1 MATLN
6 YAFKELSC
14 KIVYYGCGLCGKTTN
29 LIHIHKT
36 VPQKF
41 RGELVSLATEQDRTL
56 FFDFLPLDLGEVK
69 GFKTK
74 FQLYTVPGQ
83 VYYNATRK
91 LVLRGV
97 DGLVFVA
104 DSQRDRLQENI
115 DSLENLKQNL
125 EEYGYHL
132 QAGADDHDGVPW
144 VLQYNKRDMPQVS
157 TLDDLNRVLNPHRVP
172 VYEAVAVSGQGVKDT
187 LKGISSL
194 VIKKL
199 NQDSGAS
206 SLPADKP
213 AAATAA
219 KPTAAAAAPAPPVR
233 DDEYEP
239 IKEGDDDDEQQP
251 ASIGSAATTKNPP
264 AAKDKASSGPPRL
277 PDPKPTPFSKPT
289 PVPSA
294 PLPSLGSG
302 GDHPTLN
309 VVHRCGAR
317 VRGLGLG
324 SANLTLANLAGGAP
338 DQYQLTGKVT
348 FLGIFGSTWSRKL
361 RYKGKEE
368 QSHDGAVAKFWK
380 FDSDDGSEPKL
391 DVFVK
396 DDLEKSLFVTYI
408 GKMGEVKIAPAGK
421 KPLG

>member
-41 RGELVSLATEQDRTL
+41 RGDLVSLATEQDRTL

-104 DSQRDRLQENI
+104 DSQRDRGQENL

-125 EEYGYHL
+125 AEYGYHL
-132 QAGADDHDGVPW
+132 QTSPDDNEGIPW

-157 TLDDLNRVLNPHRVP
+157 TIEELNKILNAGKVP
-172 VYEAVAVSGQGVKDT
+172 TYEAVAVNGAGVKDT

-199 NQDSGAS
+199 NADSTPGAGLAGEKPS
-206 SLPADKP
+206 SGSKPVAVAAAAAPVAAKDDEYDAINENELEDAVEEPKKAAAPAAPSPKLPEPKPAPAPAKADKQPAKPAEKAKADKP
-213 AAATAA
+213 AAA
-219 KPTAAAAAPAPPVR
+219 
-233 DDEYEP
+233 
-239 IKEGDDDDEQQP
+239 
-251 ASIGSAATTKNPP
+251 P
-264 AAKDKASSGPPRL
+264 AAEKDSG
-277 PDPKPTPFSKPT
+277 
-289 PVPSA
+289 V
-294 PLPSLGSG
+294 
-302 GDHPTLN
+302 PTLN
-309 VVHRCGAR
+309 VVKQSAAK
-317 VRGLGLG
+317 VRGMGLG
-324 SANLTLANLAGGAP
+324 SANLTLANLVGG
-338 DQYQLTGKVT
+338 DKNQFQLTGKVS

-361 RYKGKEE
+361 RY
-368 QSHDGAVAKFWK
+368 DGVQQKNDGTGSAAFHH
-380 FDSDDGSEPKL
+380 FTSDDNGGPKL
-391 DVFVK
+391 DVYVK
-396 DDLEKSLFVTYI
+396 DDFDKSLYVTYM
-408 GKMGEVKIAPAGK
+408 GSFGEVHIVPPGK
-421 KPLG
+421 QPLA

>member
-104 DSQRDRLQENI
+104 DSQRDRYQENI
-115 DSLENLKQNL
+115 DSLENLRLNL
-125 EEYGYHL
+125 AEYGYRL
-132 QAGADDHDGVPW
+132 AEGPNDFEGIPW
-144 VLQYNKRDMPQVS
+144 VIQYNKRDMPQISSIEEMEKVV
-157 TLDDLNRVLNPHRVP
+157 NVFNVP
-172 VYEAVAVSGQGVKDT
+172 KYESVAVSGQGVKDT

-199 NQDSGAS
+199 NAETSPTSAEMSEAKKQEKR
-206 SLPADKP
+206 PAPAKPSAPSQPAGPPAP
-213 AAATAA
+213 AAQAPQQPQA
-219 KPTAAAAAPAPPVR
+219 PQAAAAAPAPA
-233 DDEYEP
+233 
-239 IKEGDDDDEQQP
+239 QP
-251 ASIGSAATTKNPP
+251 AAQQAHTPGSAAKEAP
-264 AAKDKASSGPPRL
+264 AAARERP
-277 PDPKPTPFSKPT
+277 
-289 PVPSA
+289 
-294 PLPSLGSG
+294 G
-302 GDHPTLN
+302 GAPTLS
-309 VVHRCGAR
+309 VVQRCKAR
-317 VRGLGLG
+317 WRGLGLG
-324 SANLTLANLAGGAP
+324 SANLTLANLSG
-338 DQYQLTGKVT
+338 DDSSMYQLTGKLS
-348 FLGIFGSTWSRKL
+348 FLGVFKSTWSRKL
-361 RYKGKEE
+361 RYLGKEE
-368 QSHDGAVAKFWK
+368 RAVDRGSAKFHR
-380 FDSDDGSEPKL
+380 FDSADDAWPEL
-391 DVFVK
+391 EVLVR
-396 DDLEKSLFVTYI
+396 DDFDKSLYVNYL
-408 GKMGEVKIAPAGK
+408 GKMGQVQIIPPGK
-421 KPLG
+421 KPVY

>member
-29 LIHIHKT
+29 LIHVHKT

-104 DSQRDRLQENI
+104 DSQKDRFQENI
-115 DSLENLKQNL
+115 DSLENLRQNL
-125 EEYGYHL
+125 AEYGYHL
-132 QAGADDHDGVPW
+132 QKGPEDRDGIPW
-144 VLQYNKRDMPQVS
+144 VIQYNKRDMPRLS
-157 TLDDLNRVLNPHRVP
+157 SIEEMDKVLNEAGVP
-172 VYEAVAVSGQGVKDT
+172 TIESVAVTGQGVKDT

-199 NQDSGAS
+199 NQDSAPGAGIPARS
-206 SLPADKP
+206 SSSSQAVPRQPLAKSGAVGGGSPRKTAPHPASGYRP
-213 AAATAA
+213 GGQAEPGGVQAGSGSRSRVQRQRLAGRRQ
-219 KPTAAAAAPAPPVR
+219 AAAAQDTPAR
-233 DDEYEP
+233 
-239 IKEGDDDDEQQP
+239 P
-251 ASIGSAATTKNPP
+251 AKPNLTVTQYGQ
-264 AAKDKASSGPPRL
+264 AK
-277 PDPKPTPFSKPT
+277 
-289 PVPSA
+289 
-294 PLPSLGSG
+294 
-302 GDHPTLN
+302 
-309 VVHRCGAR
+309 

-324 SANLTLANLAGGAP
+324 KANLTLSGIAGGTAE
-338 DQYQLTGKVT
+338 QYQITGKVT
-348 FLGIFGSTWSRKL
+348 FLKVFGSSWSRKL
-361 RYKGKEE
+361 RLLGEE
-368 QSHDGAVAKFWK
+368 QRNYEGISQRFWK
-380 FDSDDGSEPKL
+380 LISDDGSSPPLE
-391 DVFVK
+391 VYVK
-396 DDLEKSLFVTYI
+396 EGPVKSLFVTYI
-408 GKMGEVKIAPAGK
+408 GKFGEVRILPSGAQ
-421 KPLG
+421 PL